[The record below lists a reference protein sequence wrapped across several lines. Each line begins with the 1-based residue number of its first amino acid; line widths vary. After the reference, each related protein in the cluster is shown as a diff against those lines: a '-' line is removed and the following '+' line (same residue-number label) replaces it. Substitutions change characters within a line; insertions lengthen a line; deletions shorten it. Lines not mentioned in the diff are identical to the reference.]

1 MFLTPEGRPASEG
14 PVFSFAVSDNNSW
27 TSLSIGD
34 HSGALTGG
42 GGGGE
47 LLGSALPVIF
57 LAALHSDQPNCLV
70 YLL

>member
-1 MFLTPEGRPASEG
+1 MFLTPEARPASEG
-14 PVFSFAVSDNNSW
+14 PVFSSRFPITTVGLACPSVIILEPSP
-27 TSLSIGD
+27 
-34 HSGALTGG
+34 G